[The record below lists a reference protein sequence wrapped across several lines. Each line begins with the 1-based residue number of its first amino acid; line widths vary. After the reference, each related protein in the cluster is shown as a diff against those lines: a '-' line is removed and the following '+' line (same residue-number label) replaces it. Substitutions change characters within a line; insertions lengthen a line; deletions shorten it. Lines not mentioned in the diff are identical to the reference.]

1 MKQHFYSLKTLLFFV
16 IFLLLGSSETF
27 AQRPFIT
34 VWKTD
39 NFGSTNANSIGFLA
53 EGEFDYD
60 WEEVADPDNNGS
72 GSSEDNTVIA
82 FPHSGIYRVSITPA
96 GFTPFHRFHLGFDV
110 VMESSGDSKKL
121 LKVKQ
126 WGDVEW
132 SSFKNAFVGCT
143 NLEITATDIPNLENV
158 SSMSFA
164 FSKSGV
170 STIPNIDYW
179 VVSYVD
185 DMSGMFAQATGFN
198 QSLNNWDVSN
208 VTNMYAMFNA
218 ANSFNQPLNNWDVSG
233 VENMSNM
240 FLEATAFNQSLNNWE
255 VGSVSNM
262 TGMFKNASA
271 FNQPLNNWDVSGV
284 RYMSDMFRG
293 ASNFDQPL
301 DQWVLSYIYGSDGFA
316 FAGSG
321 MSCTN
326 YSITLDSWADN
337 WQTESNVLLDATGM
351 EYSPDIIARRD
362 YLVNTRGWTIVGDA
376 LGTCTVYNAI
386 PSPFVG
392 VWNTT
397 PPAVGGRTGI
407 SMRGPNGDDIIIIY
421 ATGEFTYT
429 WDQLDDDGNETG
441 STGSGTGAGYT
452 TITFPAPGVYRV
464 KLFEDNTNGLPLS
477 AIDMGMNPVEAKK
490 LMEIQ
495 SWGSMKW
502 ETMRNAFKETSN
514 LKITAADK
522 PDLAG
527 VGDMT
532 SAFEKSGIS
541 SVPGMNGW
549 DVSNVGSMKSMFRD
563 AANFNEDISGWDA
576 SGVADMSFMFKGAS
590 SFNQPLGSWGMSN
603 VETLYGMF
611 EGATAFN
618 QPLSG
623 WNLRSLIHSEDN
635 PNDISLANSGMSCDN
650 YSALLTGLASNK
662 NTPEDIVLDASGLS
676 YNTDVSDSRD
686 HLINDLGWTITGDVS
701 GTCNSNSFPPGAFVT
716 VWKTDNPGVTNNNQ
730 IQIYGYGEYNYTW
743 EEVSDPANNGSGSAQ
758 DVEVVTFPHPGIYRV
773 YITPTGDNA
782 LTAIQFSV
790 VDRDNQKI
798 LEVQQWG
805 NLAWSSLSQT
815 FYGCFNLKITAT
827 DKPDLTN
834 AFAMDQTFDNAGITT
849 VPGIEDW
856 NVSNIFSLQYTFSA
870 TEFNQSLSNW
880 DVSNVHYLNGLFY
893 YNQVFNQPLSN
904 WNVSNV
910 IQMPAAFDHATAF
923 NQPLNNWDI
932 SNVKNMYNIFADASS
947 FNQPLNQW
955 NLRSLEH
962 QPTLPNDF
970 SFANSGMSCENY
982 SITLNGWAANPNTA
996 HNIVLDATGLMYSP
1010 GASVARDHLIND
1022 LGWTITG
1029 DALGTCIVLPVRLI
1043 NFIAQ
1048 PEKNEVKLQWTS
1060 ADEHNFKGYSIE
1072 RSSDANNWSEIGF
1085 VNAKTDGQQKMDYG
1099 FYDQHPLS
1107 GTGYYRLKLMDKD
1120 GSFTYS
1126 EIRKV
1131 VFAGQTTVSVYPNPA
1146 RNFVTVSGLSG
1157 KSAIKLMD
1165 VTGRTLQTITTESP
1179 YEKIKVS
1186 TLAKG
1191 IYNLVIVSDK
1201 GGVITKKV
1209 VKE

>member
-39 NFGSTNANSIGFLA
+39 NYGSTNANSIGFEA
-53 EGEFDYD
+53 EGEFDYE
-60 WEEVADPDNNGS
+60 WEEVADPDNKGS

-82 FPHSGIYRVSITPA
+82 FPHPGIYRVFITPT

-110 VMESSGDSKKL
+110 VMESPSDSKKL
-121 LKVKQ
+121 LKVEQ
-126 WGDVEW
+126 WGDVAW
-132 SSFKNAFVGCT
+132 STFKNAFVGCA

-158 SSMSFA
+158 TNMTFA
-164 FSKSGV
+164 FSNSSV
-170 STIPNIDYW
+170 SAIPNIDYW
-179 VVSYVD
+179 DVSNVE
-185 DMSGMFAQATGFN
+185 DMSGMFERATEFN
-198 QSLNNWDVSN
+198 QSLNNWDVRN
-208 VTNMYAMFNA
+208 VTKMYAMFSRA
-218 ANSFNQPLNNWDVSG
+218 SSFNQPLNNWDVSS
-233 VENMSNM
+233 VEDMSMM
-240 FLEATAFNQSLNNWE
+240 FSGATAFNQPLNNWDLI
-255 VGSVSNM
+255 SVSSM
-262 TGMFKNASA
+262 WEMFKDASA

-284 RYMSDMFRG
+284 RFMKDIFLD
-293 ASNFDQPL
+293 ASSFDQPL
-301 DQWVLSYIYGSDGFA
+301 DQWSLSYIYASDGLSF
-316 FAGSG
+316 SG
-321 MSCTN
+321 TAMSCKN
-326 YSITLDSWADN
+326 YSITLEGWANN
-337 WQTESNVLLDATGM
+337 WQTLNNVKLNADGL

-362 YLVNTRGWTIVGDA
+362 YLVNTLGWTITGDA
-376 LGTCTVYNAI
+376 LGSCIIHNLT
-386 PSPFVG
+386 PLPFTG
-392 VWNTT
+392 IWNTS
-397 PPAVGGRTGI
+397 PQIAGGRTGI
-407 SMRGPNGDDIIIIY
+407 SMRGPKDDDNITIY
-421 ATGEFTYT
+421 ATGRFNYT
-429 WDQLDDDGNETG
+429 WEQLDDDGDETG
-441 STGSGTGAGYT
+441 VTGSGMGLGAT
-452 TITFPAPGVYRV
+452 TITFPDPGVYRV
-464 KLFEDNTNGLPLS
+464 KLLEDDGLGDPLRR
-477 AIDMGMNPVEAKK
+477 IEMGVDPDEAKK

-502 ETMRNAFKETSN
+502 ISMRNAFKGTSN
-514 LKITAADK
+514 LKISATDK

-527 VGDMT
+527 VTDMT
-532 SAFEKSGIS
+532 GAFEGSGIS

-549 DVSNVGSMKSMFRD
+549 DVSNVWSMNSMFRD
-563 AANFNEDISGWDA
+563 ATNFNEEINGWDV
-576 SGVADMSFMFKGAS
+576 SGVTDMSFMFKGAS
-590 SFNQPLGSWGMSN
+590 SFNQPLESWGMSN
-603 VETLYGMF
+603 VEMLYGMF

-662 NTPEDIVLDASGLS
+662 NTPADIVLDAAGLS

-686 HLINDLGWTITGDVS
+686 RLINDLGWTITGDVS

-716 VWKTDNPGVTNNNQ
+716 VWKTDNPGVTDDDQ
-730 IQIYGYGEYNYTW
+730 IEIYAYGEYNYTW
-743 EEVSDPANNGSGSAQ
+743 EEIGDPANNGSGSAQ
-758 DVEVVTFPHPGIYRV
+758 DVEVITFPHPGTYRV
-773 YITPTGDNA
+773 YLMPTGDDPLN
-782 LTAIQFSV
+782 AIQYSV
-790 VDRDNQKI
+790 VDRDNEKLMEI
-798 LEVQQWG
+798 QQWG
-805 NLAWSSLSQT
+805 NLPWSSLSQT

-849 VPGIEDW
+849 VPGIGDW

-923 NQPLNNWDI
+923 NQPLNNWDV

-970 SFANSGMSCENY
+970 SFANSGMNCENY
-982 SITLNGWAANPNTA
+982 SITLMGWAANPNTA
-996 HNIVLDATGLMYSP
+996 HNIVLDATGLAYGPSA
-1010 GASVARDHLIND
+1010 ASARNYLINN

-1029 DALGTCIVLPVRLI
+1029 DISGSCTVVPVRLI
-1043 NFIAQ
+1043 DFNA
-1048 PEKNEVKLQWTS
+1048 KADGNHTVLLWSAANE
-1060 ADEHNFKGYSIE
+1060 DNFKGYGIE
-1072 RSSDANNWSEIGF
+1072 RSTNGLQWDDIGF
-1085 VNAKTDGQQKMDYG
+1085 VNAKGASGNKVDYSY
-1099 FYDQHPLS
+1099 YDSQVQP
-1107 GTGYYRLKLMDKD
+1107 GVVYYRLKLTDKD

-1126 EIRKV
+1126 EVKKV
-1131 VFAGQTTVSVYPNPA
+1131 VFAGNVSVSVYPNPA

-1157 KSAIKLMD
+1157 KSVIKLMD
-1165 VTGRTLQTITTESP
+1165 ITGRTLQTITAGSATEQ
-1179 YEKIKVS
+1179 INVS
-1186 TLAKG
+1186 QLSKG
-1191 IYNLVIVSDK
+1191 IYNLVIISNKGVSTTRK
-1201 GGVITKKV
+1201 I
-1209 VKE
+1209 VKD